1 MCRFHSPACVHR
13 CARTAHLRTLRQ
25 CLQAIRAELDAQ
37 LEALPRRDIAKRA
50 LANSFIVKVRA
61 AALPQWQTV
70 LEGKLPRATAA
81 CHCGAAAQSEGI
93 RS

>member
-1 MCRFHSPACVHR
+1 MCRFHSPACAHR

-70 LEGKLPRATAA
+70 LEGYCRVPLRRRRV
-81 CHCGAAAQSEGI
+81 SEGI
-93 RS
+93 PS